1 MCSRARWDVTE
12 RGGIMGSYGVL
23 FSSRTGNTRAL
34 AEAIR
39 AALPQEMCV
48 YFGES
53 GTAALDAD
61 TLYIG
66 FWTDKGNA
74 DEATVRLLETLRNR
88 RIFLFGTAGFGGS
101 EAYFQKILD
110 NVKRAID
117 PSNTVI
123 GTYMCQ
129 GRMPQTVR
137 ERYVKMKGQPEHPA
151 NLDALIENFDRA
163 MSHPD
168 GENLRALQEA
178 VLR

>member
-1 MCSRARWDVTE
+1 MYSHALRDVAE
-12 RGGIMGSYGVL
+12 RGGIMESYGVL

-39 AALPQEMCV
+39 AALPQEACV

-53 GTAALDAD
+53 GAAVPDAD

-66 FWTDKGNA
+66 FWTDKGGA
-74 DEATVRLLETLRNR
+74 DEATVRLLKTLRNR

-101 EAYFQKILD
+101 EAYFQRILD
-110 NVKRAID
+110 NAQRSID

-163 MSHPD
+163 LSHPD
-168 GENLRALQEA
+168 GEDLRALQEA

>member
-1 MCSRARWDVTE
+1 MCSHARWDVTE

-66 FWTDKGNA
+66 FWTDKGGA
-74 DEATVRLLETLRNR
+74 DEATVRLLKTLRNR

-101 EAYFQKILD
+101 EAYFQKILG

-168 GENLRALQEA
+168 GEDLRALREA

>member
-1 MCSRARWDVTE
+1 M
-12 RGGIMGSYGVL
+12 
-23 FSSRTGNTRAL
+23 
-34 AEAIR
+34 
-39 AALPQEMCV
+39 
-48 YFGES
+48 
-53 GTAALDAD
+53 
-61 TLYIG
+61 
-66 FWTDKGNA
+66 
-74 DEATVRLLETLRNR
+74 RLLETLRNR

-101 EAYFQKILD
+101 EAYFQKILG

-137 ERYVKMKGQPEHPA
+137 ERYVRMREQPEYPA

-163 MSHPD
+163 LSHPD
-168 GENLRALQEA
+168 GEDLRALQEA

>member
-1 MCSRARWDVTE
+1 MCSHARWDVTE

-53 GTAALDAD
+53 GAAALDAD

-137 ERYVKMKGQPEHPA
+137 ERYVKKREQPEHPA

-168 GENLRALQEA
+168 GEDLRALQEA

>member
-1 MCSRARWDVTE
+1 MYSHAQWDVTE

-39 AALPQEMCV
+39 AALPQEVCV

-53 GTAALDAD
+53 SAAALDAD

-74 DEATVRLLETLRNR
+74 DEATVRLLEALRNR

-168 GENLRALQEA
+168 GEDLRALQEA

>member
-1 MCSRARWDVTE
+1 ME
-12 RGGIMGSYGVL
+12 SYGVL

-39 AALPQEMCV
+39 AALPQEACV

-101 EAYFQKILD
+101 EAYFQRILD
-110 NVKRAID
+110 NAQRSID

-168 GENLRALQEA
+168 GEDLRALQEA